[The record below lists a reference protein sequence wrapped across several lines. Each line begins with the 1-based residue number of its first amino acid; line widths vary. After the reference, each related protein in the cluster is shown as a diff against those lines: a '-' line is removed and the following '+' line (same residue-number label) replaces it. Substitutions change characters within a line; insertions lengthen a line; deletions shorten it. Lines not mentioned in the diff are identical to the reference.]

1 MAFTI
6 FAIYTA
12 VAVSFINIITDV
24 LKMMTLILFVLI
36 LLRPENSF
44 QKKKKV
50 QNLNKLWS
58 LKLINSI
65 S

>member
-24 LKMMTLILFVLI
+24 LKMKTLILFVLI

-44 QKKKKV
+44 QKKKKF
-50 QNLNKLWS
+50 KT
-58 LKLINSI
+58 LISYDH
-65 S
+65 